1 MNPGVFPFLNSGI
14 LAYLPV
20 AVDIPGEGLTVSMPH
35 HPSSIVLREFTL
47 ADGADRSRLCS

>member
-1 MNPGVFPFLNSGI
+1 MKPGFFPFLNSGI

-20 AVDIPGEGLTVSMPH
+20 AVDIPGEGLTASMPQ

-47 ADGADRSRLCS
+47 ADGADRSRPCS